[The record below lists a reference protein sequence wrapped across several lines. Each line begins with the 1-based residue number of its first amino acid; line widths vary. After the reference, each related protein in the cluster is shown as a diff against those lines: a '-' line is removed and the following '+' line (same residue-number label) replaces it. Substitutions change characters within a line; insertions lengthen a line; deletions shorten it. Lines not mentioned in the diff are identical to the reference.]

1 MNFPLPNSS
10 FRLAVL
16 FFACLLA
23 FLLSYFGVRN
33 ARAVHYRELDTRAGY
48 ERAVRLEP
56 GDSRSWYLLGRSY
69 LYDLERPDAARAM
82 EALRR
87 AVALDRYSAAA
98 LLDLANAYE
107 GEGELKKARETFLA
121 AKRVYPLSADVCWNY
136 GNFLLRQSEQP
147 EAFREIRKAVELDPK
162 RASEAFSVA
171 MRVQPDANVLLDQA
185 VPATTAVYLPI
196 LHSLS
201 GAGDLGTA
209 RLVWNRLVTLN
220 QKVPM
225 SEMVRFFDEL
235 FHQRRGTEAAQLWP
249 QAVSIMQN
257 SPPPDPEGSLVW
269 DGGFESGY
277 AGGGFAWHFVPVTR
291 DVQISFD
298 RTEKHSGE
306 RSLRILFNG
315 RENLNF
321 EDACHDI
328 IPEPRQRYLLSGWI
342 RTQLL
347 TSSEGVRL
355 QIFVITPTANE
366 SVTTEEVHGTQAW
379 KQVQLEWAAP
389 AGALFG
395 RVCVKRNMSDQ
406 PGVDIQGAAWID
418 DVSLLPVGEASS
430 KP

>member
-1 MNFPLPNSS
+1 
-10 FRLAVL
+10 
-16 FFACLLA
+16 
-23 FLLSYFGVRN
+23 
-33 ARAVHYRELDTRAGY
+33 
-48 ERAVRLEP
+48 
-56 GDSRSWYLLGRSY
+56 
-69 LYDLERPDAARAM
+69 
-82 EALRR
+82 
-87 AVALDRYSAAA
+87 
-98 LLDLANAYE
+98 
-107 GEGELKKARETFLA
+107 
-121 AKRVYPLSADVCWNY
+121 
-136 GNFLLRQSEQP
+136 
-147 EAFREIRKAVELDPK
+147 
-162 RASEAFSVA
+162 
-171 MRVQPDANVLLDQA
+171 
-185 VPATTAVYLPI
+185 
-196 LHSLS
+196 
-201 GAGDLGTA
+201 
-209 RLVWNRLVTLN
+209 
-220 QKVPM
+220 
-225 SEMVRFFDEL
+225 
-235 FHQRRGTEAAQLWP
+235 
-249 QAVSIMQN
+249 MQN

-355 QIFVITPTANE
+355 QIFVFTPTANE

-406 PGVDIQGAAWID
+406 PGADIQGAAWID
-418 DVSLLPVGEASS
+418 DVTLLPVGEASS